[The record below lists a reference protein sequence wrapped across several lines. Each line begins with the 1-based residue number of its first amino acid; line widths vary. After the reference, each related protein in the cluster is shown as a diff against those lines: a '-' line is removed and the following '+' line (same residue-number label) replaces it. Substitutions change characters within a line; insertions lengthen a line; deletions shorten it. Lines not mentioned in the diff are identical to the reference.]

1 MSSYTPQFLGGLK
14 ASIQKQTAKNTQ
26 SMMTKTFIPAIQQ
39 AIAAQQAT
47 QQLSTP
53 PIQQTSSGSV
63 TESSSWMT
71 GNRQIPSIDSTLA
84 RTAGQIGAQEQG
96 KVPWLLIGLGAAVL
110 YYVVMKKKSS
120 PAVVPVPEVKV

>member
-1 MSSYTPQFLGGLK
+1 
-14 ASIQKQTAKNTQ
+14 
-26 SMMTKTFIPAIQQ
+26 MMTKTFIPAIQQ